1 MGWGFYTKL
10 VSFLLLLSVA
20 LNAYLLWP
28 KPTQSQAQTL
38 ISTKTKP
45 ILKHSVKSTSPEYQQ
60 AVNQFQ
66 KQQFTAAV
74 ASYQQL
80 INSHPLEAEQ
90 LYFSWLDTLDSWLL
104 NNELTTSEAFLYAF
118 LSSFPYDIK
127 MLQLDV
133 ERLVKNQQPHQAI
146 VALFTLQAMTNEAE
160 QAAVSMRLTQLT
172 QAQINTL
179 NKREAWQEIVN
190 QTAVWLDYSSENPY
204 YLMAQANAFY
214 QLGDLVSA
222 QSNLD
227 RLDEEHPLKSQASEL
242 QTLINNAYSEVDLVP
257 LTKHG
262 AHYLLDITVN
272 DALNTQLMIDTG
284 ASLTVLPQTVID
296 ALYPTPEYLGT
307 MTVNT
312 ANGKTTAQR
321 YRVESIK
328 IGQQV
333 LTDFDI
339 LAISQHSGH
348 GLLGMNFL
356 QHFKFNINQQTNQL
370 ELDKQ

>member
-90 LYFSWLDTLDSWLL
+90 LYSSWLDTLDSWLL

-227 RLDEEHPLKSQASEL
+227 RLDEENPLKSQASEL

>member
-1 MGWGFYTKL
+1 MGRGYYTKL
-10 VSFLLLLSVA
+10 ISFLLLLSVA

-28 KPTQSQAQTL
+28 KPTKTQAQTVT
-38 ISTKTKP
+38 STKTKP
-45 ILKHSVKSTSPEYQQ
+45 ILKRSVESTSPEYQQ
-60 AVNQFQ
+60 AINQFQ
-66 KQQFTAAV
+66 KRQFTAAV

-80 INSHPLEAEQ
+80 NNSHPLEAEQ

-104 NNELTTSEAFLYAF
+104 NNELTISEAFLYAF

-127 MLQLDV
+127 MLQLEV

-146 VALFTLQAMTNEAE
+146 VALFTLQPMANEAE
-160 QAAVSMRLTQLT
+160 QAAISMRLTQLT
-172 QAQINTL
+172 QTQIKTL
-179 NKREAWQEIVN
+179 SKREAWQEIVN

-204 YLMAQANAFY
+204 HLMAQANAFY

-242 QTLINNAYSEVDLVP
+242 QALINNAYSEVDLVP

-307 MTVNT
+307 MMVNT
-312 ANGKTTAQR
+312 ANGKATAQR
-321 YRVESIK
+321 YRIESIK

-333 LTDFDI
+333 LTNFDI

-356 QHFKFNINQQTNQL
+356 QYFKFNINQQTNQL